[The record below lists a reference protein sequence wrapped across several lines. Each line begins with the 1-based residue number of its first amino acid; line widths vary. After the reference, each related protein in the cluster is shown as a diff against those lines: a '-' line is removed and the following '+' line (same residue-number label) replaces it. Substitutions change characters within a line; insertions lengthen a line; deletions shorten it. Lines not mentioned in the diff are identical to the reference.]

1 MMFEDE
7 IQKLLNNFLLKK
19 VLDYKIESLIQFY
32 FFQALKNGNRSIWI
46 EITKK
51 RFSERLKIFRTFS
64 WGLSVK
70 DFLVF
75 CDT

>member
-32 FFQALKNGNRSIWI
+32 FFQALKNGNRSI
-46 EITKK
+46 
-51 RFSERLKIFRTFS
+51 
-64 WGLSVK
+64 
-70 DFLVF
+70 
-75 CDT
+75 

>member
-32 FFQALKNGNRSIWI
+32 FFQAFKNGNRSI
-46 EITKK
+46 
-51 RFSERLKIFRTFS
+51 
-64 WGLSVK
+64 
-70 DFLVF
+70 
-75 CDT
+75 